1 VGFQGVYGKGGLTVL
16 CADSDKGRIGMG
28 EAKRREEVR
37 RKQAESK
44 FTIEKRFVRD
54 EDYENKDLF
63 WVRGAVM
70 IGVFYLVILGVVWYL
85 Q

>member
-1 VGFQGVYGKGGLTVL
+1 MGFQGIDGKGGITVL
-16 CADSDKGRIGMG
+16 RADCDKGRIGMG
-28 EAKRREEVR
+28 EAKRREEAR

-54 EDYENKDLF
+54 EDYDNKDVF
-63 WVRGAVM
+63 WIRAAVM

>member
-1 VGFQGVYGKGGLTVL
+1 
-16 CADSDKGRIGMG
+16 MG
-28 EAKRREEVR
+28 EAKRREEARAAEAR
-37 RKQAESK
+37 RKQQESK

-54 EDYENKDLF
+54 EDYENKDVF
-63 WVRGAVM
+63 WVRAAVM